1 MSILQRAFLFSFGI
15 HLCLLC
21 LVGLWPLFRSPP
33 VQEKKV
39 LTLSS
44 LRLEQAVAPVK
55 PQTQKSI
62 NHATKQSSHEEIQKP
77 VEQNMPSKAP
87 VMQKRDEAVKKPV
100 PKPTKIV
107 KKNTNT
113 ELKKNAE
120 KESSQNANKE
130 NKQIVNEERRIY
142 ENKEINKDVNTGMGN
157 GSPNREIALARAK
170 NNIDAYRRRLAEKLA
185 QAKFYPKLAQRRG
198 MEGKVMVHFVIDRA
212 GTIRSMQIKESSG
225 YAMLDEAAL
234 DAVYSIGR
242 FDPFPEGITDAQL
255 EITFAMVYKLTD

>member
-15 HLCLLC
+15 HLC

-44 LRLEQAVAPVK
+44 LRLEEAVSPVK
-55 PQTQKSI
+55 PQTQKNI
-62 NHATKQSSHEEIQKP
+62 NHVTKQSSHEEVQKP
-77 VEQNMPSKAP
+77 VQQNIPSKAP
-87 VMQKRDEAVKKPV
+87 VVKKQDEAVKKPA

-120 KESSQNANKE
+120 KESSQSVNKE

-142 ENKEINKDVNTGMGN
+142 ENKETSKDVNTGMGN
-157 GSPNREIALARAK
+157 DSPNREIALARAK

-212 GTIRSMQIKESSG
+212 GTIQSAQIKESSG
-225 YAMLDEAAL
+225 YGMLDEAAL

-242 FDPFPEGITDAQL
+242 FDPFPEEITDAQL
-255 EITFAMVYKLTD
+255 EITFAMVYKLMD